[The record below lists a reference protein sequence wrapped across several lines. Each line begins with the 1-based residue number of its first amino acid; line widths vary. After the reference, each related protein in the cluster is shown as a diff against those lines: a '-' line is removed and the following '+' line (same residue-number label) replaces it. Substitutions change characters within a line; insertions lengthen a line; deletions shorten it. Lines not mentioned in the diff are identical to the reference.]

1 VAIKS
6 QKINFCGTHCGQYN
20 VRVRRVAGVLEIA
33 LAAWSE
39 FGERFTRPT
48 GARELME
55 DLGDALSSDREL
67 CMLGGGN
74 PAHIPELEEL
84 FSNQLRQ
91 VLNSEGEYRRMLAN
105 YPSPAGE
112 ERFRASLARLF
123 AREYGWNVT
132 AKNVALT
139 SGSQAG
145 FFLLFNLLAGPQ
157 TDGGFK
163 KILLPVTPEYIG
175 YQDVGVRPGM
185 ITALKPSIEQFDD
198 RTFKYRLDVESLKV
212 GDDIGALCVSRPTN
226 PTGNVLSDAEI
237 DSLVA
242 AAAARG
248 VPLIIDN
255 AYGLPFPNIVFTDV
269 KPVWNENIIMCMS
282 MSKLGLPGIRTGVV
296 VASEEII
303 DALASMNSVLSLAV
317 PSVGAVLLHD
327 LVESGKILELCRN
340 TIQPYYKKKV
350 DAALGWVHEYFAGS
364 DYRVHRPEGALFLW
378 LWFPGLPISSKELY
392 LRLKK
397 RDVLVLSGHHFFP
410 GLKEEWRHRDECIR
424 LTYSQD
430 PASVRKGIS
439 IVAEEVKR
447 AFADG

>member
-1 VAIKS
+1 MAK
-6 QKINFCGTHCGQYN
+6 
-20 VRVRRVAGVLEIA
+20 
-33 LAAWSE
+33 WSE

-48 GARELME
+48 GARQLMD
-55 DLGDALSSDREL
+55 DLGDALSSDRPV

-84 FSNQLRQ
+84 FSNELRR
-91 VLNSEGEYRRMLAN
+91 VLNSEREYRRMLAN

-112 ERFRASLARLF
+112 ERFRTSLADLF

-132 AKNVALT
+132 AKNIALT

-157 TDGGFK
+157 SDGSFK

-175 YQDVGVRPGM
+175 YQDVGVKPGM
-185 ITALKPSIEQFDD
+185 LTALKPTIDEFDD
-198 RTFKYRLDVESLKV
+198 HTFKYRLDVENLVV
-212 GDDIGALCVSRPTN
+212 GDDVGALCVSRPTN
-226 PTGNVLSDAEI
+226 PTGNVLSDSEI
-237 DSLVA
+237 ELLVA
-242 AAAARG
+242 AAAAQG

-269 KPVWNENIIMCMS
+269 KPVWNEHIIMCMS
-282 MSKLGLPGIRTGVV
+282 MSKLGLPGLRTGVV

-317 PSVGAVLLHD
+317 PSVGAVLLHE
-327 LVESGKILELCRN
+327 LVESGRILEISRD
-340 TIQPYYKKKV
+340 TIQPYYKAKV
-350 DAALGWVHEYFAGS
+350 EAALEWVHESFAGT
-364 DYRVHRPEGALFLW
+364 DYRVHRAEGALFLW
-378 LWFPGLPISSKELY
+378 LWFPGLPISSNELY
-392 LRLKK
+392 KRLKA

-410 GLKEEWRHRDECIR
+410 GLDEEWQHRDECIR

-430 PASVRKGIS
+430 PESVRKGIS
-439 IVAEEVKR
+439 IVAEEVKK
-447 AFADG
+447 AFAEG

>member
-1 VAIKS
+1 MAD
-6 QKINFCGTHCGQYN
+6 
-20 VRVRRVAGVLEIA
+20 
-33 LAAWSE
+33 WSE

-48 GARELME
+48 GARQLMD
-55 DLGDALSSDREL
+55 DLGDALSGDRPV

-84 FSNQLRQ
+84 FSNELRR
-91 VLNSEGEYRRMLAN
+91 VLNSETEYRRMLAN

-112 ERFRASLARLF
+112 ERFRTSLAKLF
-123 AREYGWNVT
+123 EREYGWNVT
-132 AKNVALT
+132 AKNIALT

-157 TDGGFK
+157 SDGSFK

-175 YQDVGVRPGM
+175 YQDVGVKPGM
-185 ITALKPSIEQFDD
+185 LTALKPSIEEFADN
-198 RTFKYRLDVESLKV
+198 TFKYHLDVDNLVV

-237 DSLVA
+237 EQLVA
-242 AAAARG
+242 AAAAQG

-255 AYGLPFPNIVFTDV
+255 AYGMPFPNIVFTDV
-269 KPVWNENIIMCMS
+269 KPVWNEHIIMCMS
-282 MSKLGLPGIRTGVV
+282 MSKLGLPGLRTGVV

-317 PSVGAVLLHD
+317 PSVGAVLLHE
-327 LVESGKILELCRN
+327 LVESGRILELSRD
-340 TIQPYYKKKV
+340 TIQPYYKAKV
-350 DAALGWVHEYFAGS
+350 EAALGWVHESFAGIE
-364 DYRVHRPEGALFLW
+364 YRVHRAEGALFLW
-378 LWFPGLPISSKELY
+378 LWFPGLPISSNELY
-392 LRLKK
+392 ERLKA

-410 GLKEEWRHRDECIR
+410 GLKEEWTHRDECIR

-430 PASVRKGIS
+430 AESVRKGIS
-439 IVAEEVKR
+439 IVAEEVKK
-447 AFADG
+447 AFQGG